1 MKGLLINNLY
11 AAYAAVKMFAAA
23 MILLGIFVIAVVSQP
38 LQIGYGLLSMVGF
51 PMVSIL
57 SLQKE
62 NGSKWGNYKLTAP
75 VRRIDIIRSYFVS
88 QLLWLIVGVSA
99 AAVVTGLSILL
110 HGFPFDRNIDILMLL
125 TLGISISLLS
135 NAIFFPIH
143 YLSDGEKNEVLLII
157 SLLCSIGIVMALSS
171 FTNWLFG
178 PSMTLFQLLISIAMI
193 AVFAIAALILSFP
206 LTVLAFKKREY

>member
-88 QLLWLIVGVSA
+88 QLL
-99 AAVVTGLSILL
+99 
-110 HGFPFDRNIDILMLL
+110 
-125 TLGISISLLS
+125 
-135 NAIFFPIH
+135 
-143 YLSDGEKNEVLLII
+143 
-157 SLLCSIGIVMALSS
+157 
-171 FTNWLFG
+171 
-178 PSMTLFQLLISIAMI
+178 
-193 AVFAIAALILSFP
+193 
-206 LTVLAFKKREY
+206 